1 MIWTGTGKDTGI
13 GTEIEVMILKTKVG
27 SVRRVEVERGMTMRG
42 TEAEK
47 EEIGI
52 EIGGDE

>member
-27 SVRRVEVERGMTMRG
+27 SARRVEVERGMTMRG